1 MRSVNIF
8 IKHLF
13 DFLFSA
19 ILLLILSPLMLI
31 VAIIIRLESP
41 GPVFFK
47 QERIGKDGKLFVIYK
62 FRSMVNN
69 AEKMAKGQQLTQ
81 NDSRITAFGH
91 FIRNWSI
98 DELPQLI
105 NILIGDMS
113 VIGPRPTIKRQVER
127 YTDYHRKR
135 LNMRPGVTGWAQV
148 NGRNALP
155 WAKRIDLDIWYVE
168 NYSLLLDLKI
178 FLKTFK
184 VALLREGLYGEDG
197 VNDDF
202 EIQKQSNAKDE
213 Q

>member
-1 MRSVNIF
+1 MRSVSIF

-19 ILLLILSPLMLI
+19 ILLLILSPLLLI

-41 GPVFFK
+41 GPIFFK

-69 AEKMAKGQQLTQ
+69 AEKMANGQQLTQ
-81 NDSRITAFGH
+81 NDSRITGFGH

-148 NGRNALP
+148 NGRNSLP

-178 FLKTFK
+178 FFKTFK

-202 EIQKQSNAKDE
+202 EIQKQSNVKDE